1 VDLTFQYLPLIMP
14 YMLRIFLQ
22 IFIVMNFYKSVL
34 DRSKVSD
41 VSLDGFNNNDDAD
54 SLTKVK
60 DKLAQDDTSDQ
71 ELQK

>member
-1 VDLTFQYLPLIMP
+1 
-14 YMLRIFLQ
+14 
-22 IFIVMNFYKSVL
+22 MNFYKSVL